1 MAKFYSNL
9 INILLLLL
17 FCNKFDCEKH
27 HWIHFMIRIAFL
39 LCTLLLNL
47 ATSTRLR
54 LRPRKRLECQNLCQ
68 IHCKSNWLDLTAC
81 FTNSWPCLAGCSTA
95 CDTPDV
101 AKCRQMC
108 MKNYQLRCDISS
120 CKAACRQGSSRH
132 YMYLDPDDEEEE
144 LHVTAA
150 AEEK

>member
-1 MAKFYSNL
+1 M
-9 INILLLLL
+9 LLLLL
-17 FCNKFDCEKH
+17 LQLLVSH
-27 HWIHFMIRIAFL
+27 H
-39 LCTLLLNL
+39 
-47 ATSTRLR
+47 TSEGTRLR

-95 CDTPDV
+95 CETPDV

-132 YMYLDPDDEEEE
+132 YRYLDPDDDEEEE

-150 AEEK
+150 AAAEEK